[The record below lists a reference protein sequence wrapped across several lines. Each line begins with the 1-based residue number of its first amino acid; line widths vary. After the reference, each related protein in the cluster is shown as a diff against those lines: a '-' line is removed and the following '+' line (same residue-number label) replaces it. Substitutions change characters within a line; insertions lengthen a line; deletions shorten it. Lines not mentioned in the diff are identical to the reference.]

1 MIRRILVPLDTSPYT
16 DAALDYAC
24 LVAKRQNA
32 EVTGLVVMDIPG
44 IEKSASYPGLGGSY
58 WAEQLE
64 DHLRKDAEAHVEKLL
79 TKFRKR
85 CEKDGITAVASKE
98 QGSPSKRIL
107 AQSSFYDLIVVG
119 MRTNFHFVTSDK
131 PGDTLDKILDD
142 SITPVLAVPAH
153 FSPIKKVLI
162 SYDGSLA
169 ATRALQRFTHL
180 SLARDLEIKVLFAS
194 DDKEKANYYLEN
206 ISAYLNAYELTNF
219 KTEWTDQLFIDALRQ
234 QYLDWADAIVLGAHS
249 RSGLADFFVGSV
261 TKFLIKEAKKPLF
274 IGI

>member
-1 MIRRILVPLDTSPYT
+1 MIRRILVPLDPSSFTE
-16 DAALDYAC
+16 AALDYAC
-24 LVAKRQNA
+24 LFAKRQNA
-32 EVTGLVVMDIPG
+32 TVTGLVVLDIPG
-44 IEKSASYPGLGGSY
+44 IEKSASYHGLGGSY
-58 WAEQLE
+58 WAEKLE
-64 DHLRKDAEAHVEKLL
+64 AHLRDEAEAHIENVL

-85 CEKDGITAVASKE
+85 CENAGIAYVESKE

-107 AQSSFYDLIVVG
+107 EQSSFYDLIVVG
-119 MRTNFHFVTSDK
+119 MRTHFHFVTSDK

-180 SLARDLEIKVLFAS
+180 SLAKDLEITVLFAS
-194 DDKEKANYYLEN
+194 DDKEKATYYLEN

-261 TKFLIKEAKKPLF
+261 TKFLINEAKKPLF